1 MAAEPHDEEVPP
13 SHEVAQS
20 DMQSDMRG
28 KTIIRTDNNQAE
40 TVNRPP

>member
-20 DMQSDMRG
+20 DMQSDMAVEG
-28 KTIIRTDNNQAE
+28 
-40 TVNRPP
+40 